1 MLINTPKSTGVSKVP
16 LCKEEHTM
24 RELLYDAWEYAGKV
38 VDQIYNELSKE
49 ELRELD
55 KILDK
60 IDLKGISFK

>member
-1 MLINTPKSTGVSKVP
+1 M
-16 LCKEEHTM
+16 EES
-24 RELLYDAWEYAGKV
+24 LNPWEYAGKV
-38 VDQIYNELSKE
+38 VDQIYKELSKE

>member
-1 MLINTPKSTGVSKVP
+1 
-16 LCKEEHTM
+16 M
-24 RELLYDAWEYAGKV
+24 RETLYDAWEYAGKV
-38 VDQIYNELSKE
+38 ADQIYKELSKE

>member
-1 MLINTPKSTGVSKVP
+1 MKLRKNILTVRDM
-16 LCKEEHTM
+16 EES
-24 RELLYDAWEYAGKV
+24 LNPWEYAGKV
-38 VDQIYNELSKE
+38 VDQIYKELSKE

>member
-1 MLINTPKSTGVSKVP
+1 
-16 LCKEEHTM
+16 M
-24 RELLYDAWEYAGKV
+24 RETLYDVWEYAGKV
-38 VDQIYNELSKE
+38 ADQIYKELSKE

>member
-1 MLINTPKSTGVSKVP
+1 
-16 LCKEEHTM
+16 M
-24 RELLYDAWEYAGKV
+24 RETLYDAWEYAGKV
-38 VDQIYNELSKE
+38 ADQIYNELSKE

>member
-1 MLINTPKSTGVSKVP
+1 MKLRKNILTVRDM
-16 LCKEEHTM
+16 EES
-24 RELLYDAWEYAGKV
+24 LNPWEYAGKV
-38 VDQIYNELSKE
+38 VDQIYKELSEE

>member
-1 MLINTPKSTGVSKVP
+1 M
-16 LCKEEHTM
+16 KES
-24 RELLYDAWEYAGKV
+24 LYDAWEYAGKV
-38 VDQIYNELSKE
+38 ADQIYKELSKE

>member
-1 MLINTPKSTGVSKVP
+1 
-16 LCKEEHTM
+16 M
-24 RELLYDAWEYAGKV
+24 RESLYDAWEYAGKV
-38 VDQIYNELSKE
+38 VDQIYKELSKE

>member
-1 MLINTPKSTGVSKVP
+1 
-16 LCKEEHTM
+16 M
-24 RELLYDAWEYAGKV
+24 RKTLDDAWEYAGKV
-38 VDQIYNELSKE
+38 ADQIYKELSKE

>member
-1 MLINTPKSTGVSKVP
+1 
-16 LCKEEHTM
+16 M
-24 RELLYDAWEYAGKV
+24 RKTLDDAWKYAGKV
-38 VDQIYNELSKE
+38 VDQIYKELSKE

>member
-1 MLINTPKSTGVSKVP
+1 MK
-16 LCKEEHTM
+16 
-24 RELLYDAWEYAGKV
+24 LLYDAYECAGKV
-38 VDQIYNELSKE
+38 VDQIYKELSKE